1 MASQDWFD
9 KDFYAVLGVS
19 KDVSE
24 QDLKKTYRRLAR
36 EYHPDQHPDDAAAE
50 AKFKEISEAYSVLSD
65 PKERA
70 EYDQIRAMGGGA
82 RFRPGAGDSG
92 GFEDVF
98 GGMFN
103 QGGGARTQYT
113 NADFEDLLGS
123 MFGGGGQGYGAGS
136 FGRGAGAS
144 GFGPSGFGGAG
155 FGEPTGPVK
164 GRDQTASTTLSFGT
178 AIRGDT
184 VTLQTGEGKT
194 ITVRIPAGVE
204 DGQKIRLK
212 GKGAPSPNGG
222 EAGDLILQVSV
233 RPHDVFGR
241 EGKNLTVE
249 VPVTFVEAARG
260 ATIEVPTF
268 DGEPVRMKV
277 PAGSQSGRKLR
288 VKGRGVETKSGT
300 GDLIVTLTIAVPNH
314 LTSGMD
320 EALEA
325 FAAASPD
332 ESPRDDLLRRAR
344 H

>member
-24 QDLKKTYRRLAR
+24 ADLKKTYRRLAR
-36 EYHPDQHPDDAAAE
+36 EFHPDQHPGDAAAE
-50 AKFKEISEAYSVLSD
+50 ARFKEISEAYSVLSD
-65 PKERA
+65 PKQRS
-70 EYDQIRAMGGGA
+70 EYDQVRAMGGGA
-82 RFRPGAGDSG
+82 RFTPGAGGAG

-103 QGGGARTQYT
+103 QGGASRGQYT

-123 MFGGGGQGYGAGS
+123 MFGSGGQGYGSGS
-136 FGRGAGAS
+136 FGRG
-144 GFGPSGFGGAG
+144 GPAGFGGPG
-155 FGEPTGPVK
+155 FGAPAGPTK
-164 GRDQTASTTLSFGT
+164 GRDQTASTTLSFAT

-212 GKGAPSPNGG
+212 GKGAPSTNGG
-222 EAGDLILQVSV
+222 DPGDLLLQVAV
-233 RPHDVFGR
+233 RRHEVFGR
-241 EGKNLTVE
+241 DGKNLTID

-268 DGEPVRMKV
+268 DGDPVRVKV

-288 VKGRGVETKSGT
+288 VKGRGIATKSGT
-300 GDLIVTLTIAVPNH
+300 GDLIASLAIAVPSH
-314 LTSGMD
+314 LTKGMD

-325 FAAASPD
+325 FEAASPD

-344 H
+344 D

>member
-9 KDFYAVLGVS
+9 KDFYAVLGVP

-36 EYHPDQHPDDAAAE
+36 EYHPDQHPGDAAAE

-70 EYDQIRAMGGGA
+70 EYDQVRAMGGGA
-82 RFRPGAGDSG
+82 RFRPGAGGQG

-103 QGGGARTQYT
+103 QGGRQQAYT

-123 MFGGGGQGYGAGS
+123 MFGGGGQGYGRGS
-136 FGRGAGAS
+136 FGQ
-144 GFGPSGFGGAG
+144 GPGGQAG
-155 FGEPTGPVK
+155 FGARDFGGPMR

-222 EAGDLILQVSV
+222 EPGDLILTVSV
-233 RPHDVFGR
+233 RAHPVFGR
-241 EGKNLTVE
+241 DGRNLTVD
-249 VPVTFVEAARG
+249 VPITFVEAARG

-268 DGEPVRMKV
+268 GGGTVKVKV
-277 PAGSQSGRKLR
+277 PAGSQGGKTLR
-288 VKGRGVETKSGT
+288 VKGRGVETKGGT
-300 GDLIVTLTIAVPNH
+300 GDLLARLQVLVPSH
-314 LTSGMD
+314 LTSAMS
-320 EALEA
+320 EALDAFEA
-325 FAAASPD
+325 ATPD
-332 ESPRDDLLRRAR
+332 ESPRDDLLRRAAR
-344 H
+344 D